1 MRRLAIHFVTAL
13 LIALALAPATPAMAQ
28 NDPVTGFFRFM
39 FGQPRQPQR
48 IEAPPAEA
56 PKKASKPAEPK
67 IVETPKN
74 PNAQVV
80 LVVGDVLAQG
90 VGTGLQMAFAEDPTL
105 LVVAKT
111 RGGAALTRDG
121 DADWGKQ
128 AQKIFAETKADFIV
142 TTIGVNDWLPIAQPG
157 AKSAEPG
164 TEEWNRLYA
173 ERLDRWIAQLKATGR
188 PFWWVGLPP
197 TADSELG
204 PTKRAAFAAF
214 LASLNDLA
222 KPRVEAAGGT
232 FVDIWTAFTDEDG
245 HFAASG
251 PDIDGK
257 LKRLRASDGIL
268 FTRAGQRKIAYFIEP
283 DIRQLARGEP
293 LVPPEPKDE
302 KVVTPTQPTQPALP
316 GALPQLPPAPWA
328 TVGPVMPLDGAT
340 VGGDTTLAGGSPS
353 KPAATVLPGGYP
365 VGATP
370 AHRRLVEGQPI
381 DAPAGRV
388 DAISRRTP

>member
-1 MRRLAIHFVTAL
+1 MRRLATYLITAF
-13 LIALALAPATPAMAQ
+13 LIVLASLAATPAQAQ

-48 IEAPPAEA
+48 IEIPPIDQ
-56 PKKASKPAEPK
+56 PKKPSKPAEPK

-74 PNAQVV
+74 PDARVV
-80 LVVGDVLAQG
+80 LVIGDIHAQG
-90 VGTGLQMAFAEDPTL
+90 VATGLQMAFAEEPT
-105 LVVAKT
+105 LVVAAKT
-111 RGGAALTRDG
+111 RAGAALTRDG
-121 DADWGKQ
+121 EAEWGKT
-128 AQKIFAETKADFIV
+128 AQKILAETPADFIV
-142 TTIGVNDWLPIAQPG
+142 TSIGVNDWLPIAQAG

-164 TEEWNRLYA
+164 TEEWNRLYG
-173 ERLDRWIAQLKATGR
+173 ERLDRWIAQLRAVGK

-214 LASLNDLA
+214 LSSLNDLA

-232 FVDIWTAFTDEDG
+232 FVDIWTAFTDEEG
-245 HFAASG
+245 HFTATG

-257 LKRLRASDGIL
+257 PKRLRASDGIL
-268 FTRAGQRKIAYFIEP
+268 FTRAGQRKIAYFVEP
-283 DIRQLARGEP
+283 DIRHLMRGGP
-293 LVPPEPKDE
+293 LPTLEPKEE
-302 KVVTPTQPTQPALP
+302 KVVAPVPVQPVLP

-328 TVGPVMPLDGAT
+328 TIGPVTPLDGAAP
-340 VGGDTTLAGGSPS
+340 GGDLSLAGGAQAKSA
-353 KPAATVLPGGYP
+353 PAALPGGYP

-370 AHRRLVEGQPI
+370 AHRRFVEGQPI

-388 DAISRRTP
+388 DAITRRGP